1 MSTLTVFLQVSLDGY
16 YCSSNGDM
24 SWAHKSPSDT
34 EWNEFIAGNSSR
46 ESTLLFGRT
55 TYEMMASFWP
65 TPQAYAMSRET
76 AENINRTKKV
86 VVSRSLRNP
95 SWGPVTQI
103 TDDAATRLRELKQK
117 EDLVTLGSGTL
128 VTYLAENRLVD
139 YYTVVFCPVVLGSGK
154 SWLQGL
160 KGPAR
165 LSLKDT
171 RAFKNGT
178 VVANYT
184 AA

>member
-16 YCSSNGDM
+16 YCSANGDM
-24 SWAHKSPSDT
+24 GWAHKAPNDT
-34 EWNEFIAGNSSR
+34 EWNEFVAGNSSGD
-46 ESTLLFGRT
+46 STLLFGRK

-65 TPQAYAMSRET
+65 TPAAYAMSRET

-86 VVSRSLRNP
+86 VVSRSLQNP
-95 SWGPVTQI
+95 AWGPVTLI
-103 TDDAATRLRELKQK
+103 AENAATRLRELKQK

-139 YYTVVFCPVVLGSGK
+139 RYTVVFCPIVLGGGK
-154 SWLQGL
+154 SWMQGL
-160 KGPAR
+160 KEPSR
-165 LSLKDT
+165 LSLANS
-171 RAFKNGT
+171 RVFKNGT
-178 VVANYT
+178 VVVNYD